1 MGSER
6 NHVDPVVAEER
17 GLRQYADAY
26 KDYHLMP
33 EAAFTPPTWIL
44 ISRLA
49 KIILKLLDRLEDQRK
64 GAANGVQNESIKHP

>member
-26 KDYHLMP
+26 QDYHLMP
-33 EAAFTPPTWIL
+33 EASFTPPTWIL

-64 GAANGVQNESIKHP
+64 GAVNDLKDEPKQHP